1 MAQAIGSRT
10 SQAVVADDAPPGGCW
25 RAAVSAAG
33 PVMLGY
39 LPVSFAFGVLAPT
52 FGVPAWAA
60 IAMSA
65 FVFAGSS
72 QFAALGPLSTG
83 ISPMSIVFTTFLV
96 NLRHALYSL
105 TEAPNLAGWS
115 RHDKMGFAWQLTD
128 EAFAVH
134 STEFA
139 KRHRSAT
146 ECRIFNFL
154 IHFAWAGST
163 ALGCVAAELI
173 PDSKALGLDFAQ
185 TAMFLALL
193 VMMVKGSREV
203 KVALLAGVLAVALT
217 AAGLPLWAVVVPTV
231 VGATAGLLLERRAAA
246 DTAPAT
252 AEESLS

>member
-1 MAQAIGSRT
+1 MALAIDSKT
-10 SQAVVADDAPPGGCW
+10 TQAVVADDAPPGGCW
-25 RAAVSAAG
+25 RAAASAAG

-52 FGVPAWAA
+52 FELPAWAA

-65 FVFAGSS
+65 LVFAGSS
-72 QFAALGPLSTG
+72 QFAALGPLQAG
-83 ISPMSIVFTTFLV
+83 ISPVSIVFTTFLV

-105 TEAPNLAGWS
+105 TEALNVAGWT

-139 KRHRSAT
+139 KRHRSAV

-154 IHFAWAGST
+154 IHSAWAGST

-173 PDSKALGLDFAQ
+173 PDSRALGLDFAQ

-193 VMMVKGSREV
+193 AMMVKGSRELM
-203 KVALLAGVLAVALT
+203 VAVLAGLLAVALT
-217 AAGLPLWAVVVPTV
+217 AVGLPLWAVLVPTV
-231 VGATAGLLLERRAAA
+231 IGATVGLMFERRAASH
-246 DTAPAT
+246 AT
-252 AEESLS
+252 PGTPEESLS

>member
-1 MAQAIGSRT
+1 MSVLIASNTPGEARSPL
-10 SQAVVADDAPPGGCW
+10 VADMRSALT
-25 RAAVSAAG
+25 AAG

-72 QFAALGPLSTG
+72 QFAALGPIQAG
-83 ISPMSIVFTTFLV
+83 ISPISIVFTTFLV

-105 TEAPNLAGWS
+105 TEAPHLAGWA
-115 RHDKMGFAWQLTD
+115 RRDKLGFAWQLTD

-139 KRHRSAT
+139 RRQRSAT
-146 ECRIFNFL
+146 ECRTFNLL

-173 PDSKALGLDFAQ
+173 PDSRALGLDFAQ

-193 VMMVKGSREV
+193 AVLITSRREV
-203 KVALLAGVLAVALT
+203 VVAVLAGVLAVVT
-217 AAGLPLWAVVVPTV
+217 TSAGFPLWAVVVPTV
-231 VGATAGLLLERRAAA
+231 VGATIGLMLERRGDHTEAAEA
-246 DTAPAT
+246 
-252 AEESLS
+252 LS